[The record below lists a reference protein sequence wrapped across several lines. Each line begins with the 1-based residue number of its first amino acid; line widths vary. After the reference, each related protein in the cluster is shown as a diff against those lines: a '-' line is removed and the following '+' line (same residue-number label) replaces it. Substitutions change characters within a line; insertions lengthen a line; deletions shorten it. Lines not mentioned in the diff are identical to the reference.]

1 MERTMKYAD
10 QLPAET
16 TDDQDPGAHHVPR
29 GSRGRMMTLCWVPIS
44 VLAVALVVTGIAS
57 ASFLFIAVLCVGMM
71 AMMMWGMNR
80 SGGGKFR

>member
-1 MERTMKYAD
+1 MKYTD
-10 QLPAET
+10 QLSTES
-16 TDDQDPGAHHVPR
+16 TDDHDPGADHVHR
-29 GSRGRMMTLCWVPIS
+29 GVRGRMMMLCWVPIA

-80 SGGGKFR
+80 DGGKYQ